1 MEKVFGDYLIRCK
14 VEQPPEA
21 NNEESKEEQADP
33 DQEVDELVEP
43 FYPFEKISIEDALVR
58 TTTSH
63 VVVLFTA
70 EYCPPCEGFMYRS
83 TDFIKE
89 ANKDPST
96 PKFQVLVVNCDRAEE
111 QYRQHLEKMDPTW
124 LAVPFEAQQV
134 AEKLEDMAQ
143 AENIPRV
150 AILNPSKSIDECQV
164 KDIKSIIM
172 RNQNSEAAVN
182 QVMDLLI

>member
-1 MEKVFGDYLIRCK
+1 
-14 VEQPPEA
+14 
-21 NNEESKEEQADP
+21 
-33 DQEVDELVEP
+33 
-43 FYPFEKISIEDALVR
+43 
-58 TTTSH
+58 
-63 VVVLFTA
+63 
-70 EYCPPCEGFMYRS
+70 
-83 TDFIKE
+83 
-89 ANKDPST
+89 
-96 PKFQVLVVNCDRAEE
+96 
-111 QYRQHLEKMDPTW
+111 MDPTW